1 MVKQINSLYRYSV
14 TGTPSV
20 PVKDWHG
27 WAGGTLTKETTL
39 HHEGSR
45 KEIVEGK
52 ATFEDITLTT
62 GYDPDRDENW
72 LDAVERAFQ
81 TGPVV
86 HTLTRQ
92 AITPQGALRG
102 KPRVDE
108 GCVLKSV
115 KRPDGTDGADATVGM
130 IELVYAQKGL
140 K

>member
-27 WAGGTLTKETTL
+27 WSGGTLQKETTL
-39 HHEGSR
+39 HHEGSTR
-45 KEIVEGK
+45 QLVEGK
-52 ATFEDITLTT
+52 PTFEDITLTT
-62 GYDPDRDENW
+62 GYDPDRDDTW

-81 TGPVV
+81 AGPVV

-92 AITPQGALRG
+92 AITPLGALRG
-102 KPRVDE
+102 KPRVYE

-115 KRPDGTDGADATVGM
+115 KRPEGQDGSEATVGM
-130 IELVYAQKGL
+130 IELVYAQKGVR
-140 K
+140 